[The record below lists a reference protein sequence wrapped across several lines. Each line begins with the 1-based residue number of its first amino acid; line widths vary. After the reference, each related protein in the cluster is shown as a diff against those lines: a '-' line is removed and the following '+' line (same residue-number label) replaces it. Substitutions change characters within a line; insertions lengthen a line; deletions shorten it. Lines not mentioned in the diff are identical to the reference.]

1 MVLSGDREVQTTLMS
16 KIEKKTIERL
26 RSKILENKEK
36 FKAETALLKEKFAVE
51 TALLKGELQKLKD
64 EHYEIKRH
72 MIKKSNGT
80 YEIDYVM
87 YCITSKSRLEL
98 QYAKLQEDFLL
109 LAEDNNKCRELTKHF
124 NYMDVKEMV

>member
-1 MVLSGDREVQTTLMS
+1 MS
-16 KIEKKTIERL
+16 KIEKKTIEHL
-26 RSKILENKEK
+26 RGIIVKNKEK

-51 TALLKGELQKLKD
+51 TALLKEELQKLKD

-72 MIKKSNGT
+72 MIKKSNGG
-80 YEIDYVM
+80 YQIDYTM
-87 YCITSKSRLEL
+87 YCITSKSKLEQ

-124 NYMDVKEMV
+124 KYRDVEKSSLH